1 MVLGVVPI
9 IPKRKEESADE
20 VTIQETGQEDD
31 AGETVLFN
39 ADRK

>member
-20 VTIQETGQEDD
+20 KMIREAGTGDD
-31 AGETVLFN
+31 AEETVLFN
-39 ADRK
+39 ADR